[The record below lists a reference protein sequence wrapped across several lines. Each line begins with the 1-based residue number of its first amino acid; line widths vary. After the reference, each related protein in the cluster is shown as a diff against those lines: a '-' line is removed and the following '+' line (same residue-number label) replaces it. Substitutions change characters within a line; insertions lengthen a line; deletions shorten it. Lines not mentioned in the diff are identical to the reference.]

1 MAREDPSE
9 RSARSRPSD
18 GCRRLPGLYRRAG
31 QGTLGLMRYLPKS
44 PSERQEMLDAIG
56 AETVDELFES
66 IPARFR
72 LREPLPLPGPLSEME
87 IIEYFRKRA
96 EENANGYTS
105 FLGAGVYSHLRSVVT
120 DALLQRGEF
129 LTSYTPYQAEISQGT
144 LTAIFEFQTLMC
156 QLTGQEVANAS
167 MYDGSTAATEAVLMA
182 ERLTSRRLVL
192 VARSVH
198 PEYRAVL
205 KTYAKN
211 SGLIVEEA
219 PISVDG
225 TVDTKAL
232 QSSLKEDVA
241 AVLVQSPNFLGVIE
255 PIADLANIAHKI
267 GALLV
272 ATVTEAVSL
281 GLVKPP
287 AEADIVA
294 MEGQSFGLAP
304 SYGGPFAGV
313 IASRDKFVRQMP
325 GRLVGQ
331 TTDSN
336 GRRGFVLTL
345 ATREQHIRREK
356 ATSNIC
362 TNQALC
368 ALAATVHLCLLGK
381 EGLREMAHQNLSK
394 ARFALAELEKIPGV
408 RRTFDAPFFNEF
420 TIELPRSVKLV
431 NAQLLREKII
441 GPFVLGTA
449 YPELTKHA
457 LVCVTETITRVEIEK
472 FASALRSALEQPV

>member
-1 MAREDPSE
+1 
-9 RSARSRPSD
+9 
-18 GCRRLPGLYRRAG
+18 
-31 QGTLGLMRYLPKS
+31 MRYLPKS
-44 PSERQEMLDAIG
+44 PDERKQMLAVVGGKSI
-56 AETVDELFES
+56 DELFSSVPEQY
-66 IPARFR
+66 R
-72 LREPLPLPGPLSEME
+72 LKKALDLPGPLSEAE
-87 IIEYFRKRA
+87 IIQYFKARA
-96 EENANGYTS
+96 GENSLGYTS
-105 FLGAGVYSHLRSVVT
+105 FLGAGVYNHLRSVIT
-120 DALLQRGEF
+120 DTIIQRGEF
-129 LTSYTPYQAEISQGT
+129 LTSYTPYQAEITQGT
-144 LTAIFEFQTLMC
+144 LQSIFEFQTLMC

-182 ERLTSRRLVL
+182 ERLTSRRRVL

-211 SGLIVEEA
+211 SGLTVEEV

-225 TVDTKAL
+225 TVDTKVL

-255 PIADLANIAHKI
+255 PIADLANIAHKV

-281 GLVKPP
+281 GLVNPP

-294 MEGQSFGLAP
+294 LEGQSFGLAP
-304 SYGGPFAGV
+304 SYGGPYVGV
-313 IASRDKFVRQMP
+313 IASREKFVRQMP

-368 ALAATVHLCLLGK
+368 ALAVTVHLCLLGK

-394 ARFALAELEKIPGV
+394 ARFALTELEKIPGV
-408 RRTFDAPFFNEF
+408 RRAFDAPFFNEF

-431 NAQLLREKII
+431 NAQLLREKIV
-441 GPFVLGTA
+441 GPFVLGMA

-472 FASALRSALEQPV
+472 FASALRSALQQPV